1 MNLETILNNEFLT
14 NDEKSEAIIYWE
26 NNMRAGKFFLMKG
39 KKKLWIMSIRM
50 FSYIRNYLKAGMW
63 LNGSHTANLQNIK
76 YLTEGGFSKIYMADW
91 IGGRYSGWGSKKQQL
106 NRFGKCKILFKC

>member
-39 KKKLWIMSIRM
+39 KKKLWIMSIRSKFFKLDLIDDLIQKCQM
-50 FSYIRNYLKAGMW
+50 KTINPGNVIEWIPYSK
-63 LNGSHTANLQNIK
+63 STK
-76 YLTEGGFSKIYMADW
+76 YQIFNWGW
-91 IGGRYSGWGSKKQQL
+91 IL
-106 NRFGKCKILFKC
+106 

>member
-1 MNLETILNNEFLT
+1 LTDYNTYDDMNLETILNNEFLT

-50 FSYIRNYLKAGMW
+50 FSYVRNYLKA
-63 LNGSHTANLQNIK
+63 N
-76 YLTEGGFSKIYMADW
+76 FSNW
-91 IGGRYSGWGSKKQQL
+91 T
-106 NRFGKCKILFKC
+106 